1 MGVRRAPEEVGG
13 SVVAE
18 MGPDPDASGPELRFE
33 SALPPL
39 RRPVLVAAF
48 EGWNDAG
55 DAASMAAR
63 HLLSLLDDR
72 LVASIDPEAF
82 YDFTSTRPEVRLVG
96 GAIRRIVW
104 PTTEVRAGLLPG
116 ADRDLLVLVGVE
128 PHLRWRTYCAHI
140 VEIVRRT
147 GCELVLTLGALL
159 ADVPHSVPVR
169 VTGTASD
176 PAVASRMGLERSRY
190 EGPTGIVGV
199 LHDALARS
207 RVESVSVW
215 AAVPH
220 YLQGTPSPK
229 AALALLERAAA
240 LLDLPLTLTG
250 LEIAAADYERQ
261 VDDAISGDEEMQAFV
276 RQLEAAQGEDDDEE
290 GDPDVAPEPGRLTDA
305 EGNVPSG
312 DAIAAEVERFL
323 REQG

>member
-1 MGVRRAPEEVGG
+1 MT
-13 SVVAE
+13 
-18 MGPDPDASGPELRFE
+18 DASDDASELHWE
-33 SALPPL
+33 PDLPAL
-39 RRPVLVAAF
+39 RRPVMVAAF

-72 LVASIDPEAF
+72 LLASIDPEEF
-82 YDFTSTRPEVRLVG
+82 YDFTTTRPEVRLVG

-104 PTTEVRAGLLPG
+104 PTTEVRVGLVPG
-116 ADRDLLVLVGVE
+116 TDRDLVVLVGVE
-128 PHLRWRTYCAHI
+128 PHLRWRTFCGHV
-140 VEIVRRT
+140 VEVVRRT

-159 ADVPHSVPVR
+159 ADVPHSIPVR

-176 PAVASRMGLERSRY
+176 PSVAVRMGLERSRY

-199 LHDALARS
+199 LHDALARA
-207 RVESVSVW
+207 RLESVSIW

-229 AALALLERAAA
+229 AALALLERAGA
-240 LLDLPLTLTG
+240 LLGLPLQLTG
-250 LEIAAADYERQ
+250 LEIAAAEYERQ
-261 VDDAISGDEEMQAFV
+261 VDEAISGDDEMQAFV
-276 RQLEAAQGEDDDEE
+276 RQLEAAQGEEDDEDE
-290 GDPDVAPEPGRLTDA
+290 DDPDLAPEPGRLTDA

-312 DAIAAEVERFL
+312 ESIAAEFERFL

>member
-1 MGVRRAPEEVGG
+1 MADAP
-13 SVVAE
+13 
-18 MGPDPDASGPELRFE
+18 DELRWE
-33 SALPPL
+33 PETPPL

-55 DAASMAAR
+55 DAASMAVQ
-63 HLLSLLDDR
+63 HLLSLVDDR
-72 LVASIDPEAF
+72 LLASIDPESF

-96 GAIRRIVW
+96 GAIRRIQW
-104 PTTEVRAGLLPG
+104 PSNDVRMGTLPG
-116 ADRDLLVLVGVE
+116 ADRDLVLLAGVE
-128 PHLRWRTYCAHI
+128 PHLRWRTFCGHV
-140 VEIVRRT
+140 VEIARRLR
-147 GCELVLTLGALL
+147 CELVITLGALL

-176 PAVASRMGLERSRY
+176 STVAGRLGLERSRY

-199 LHDALARS
+199 LHDALAKA
-207 RVESVSVW
+207 RVESVSIW

-229 AALALLERAAA
+229 AALALLERVASMLTVPVPLSA
-240 LLDLPLTLTG
+240 LEVATA
-250 LEIAAADYERQ
+250 EYERQ
-261 VDDAISGDEEMQAFV
+261 VDDAISGDDEMQAFV
-276 RQLEAAQGEDDDEE
+276 RQLEAAQGDDDDDED
-290 GDPDVAPEPGRLTDA
+290 DPDLAPEPGRLTDS

-312 DAIAAEVERFL
+312 DAIAAEFERFL